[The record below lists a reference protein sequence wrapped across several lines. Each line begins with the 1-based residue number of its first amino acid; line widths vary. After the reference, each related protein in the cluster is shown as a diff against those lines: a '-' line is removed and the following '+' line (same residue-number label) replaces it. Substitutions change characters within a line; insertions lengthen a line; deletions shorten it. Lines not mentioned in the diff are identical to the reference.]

1 MIFHVAYSAEARQ
14 DLRDIYEYIACELLV
29 PETAAGQTERIMK
42 AIRSLEQMPM
52 RHRLYEEEPWH
63 SQGLRVLPVD
73 NYLVFYLPDENSATV
88 NIIRIMYG
96 GRDID
101 KQLNEI
107 QKE

>member
-63 SQGLRVLPVD
+63 SQGLRVLPAD
-73 NYLVFYLPDENSATV
+73 NYLVFQLPDENSATV

-101 KQLNEI
+101 KQLNES

>member
-14 DLRDIYEYIACELLV
+14 DLRDIYEYIAYELLV
-29 PETAAGQTERIMK
+29 SETAAGQTERIMK
-42 AIRSLEQMPM
+42 AIRSLEQMLM

-101 KQLNEI
+101 KQLNES
-107 QKE
+107 

>member
-14 DLRDIYEYIACELLV
+14 DLRDIYEYIVYELLV
-29 PETAAGQTERIMK
+29 SETAAGQTERIMK

-52 RHRLYEEEPWH
+52 RHRPYEEEPWH
-63 SQGLRVLPVD
+63 SQGLRVLPAD

-101 KQLNEI
+101 KQLNES
-107 QKE
+107 